1 MTDDGFER
9 GIEFMKRYRDSAKV
23 DAMIATLEERSPR
36 FARYTVGSTYGEVYP
51 RDGLE
56 PRLRQL
62 VTIAVLAVLGD
73 TANQLKIHTEV
84 GVAMGLTA
92 LELVETMI
100 QVAAYAGAQRG
111 SSALAA
117 VVASLHELGLEVP

>member
-1 MTDDGFER
+1 MPDDRFEL
-9 GIEFMKRYRDSAKV
+9 GVSYMKEYRDPAAV
-23 DAMIATLEERSPR
+23 DAMITTLRERSPR
-36 FARYTVGSTYGEVYP
+36 FAEYTVASTYGEVYP
-51 RDGLE
+51 RNGLE

-73 TANQLKIHTEV
+73 TAGQLKIHTEV
-84 GVAMGLTA
+84 GISMGLTPV
-92 LELVETMI
+92 ELVETMI

-117 VVASLHELGLEVP
+117 VAAALHELGLDVP